1 MNVKRKLLII
11 TRSRTLEVGQGGYL
25 DYLPDIICDKCGKVL
40 VEDVPDTAA
49 ICGECLSEEISAVSR
64 VGSLSWLDDLGWR
77 GTAGAFDE
85 KPDEKPEYVPPQ
97 KVYEYWLVWHSMDGA
112 TWVERA
118 FKDAPNALRAIRA
131 SRHRYTAWSEI
142 YSLLAGARP
151 EEALRNYI
159 ERYAHSGYETKNK
172 GF

>member
-40 VEDVPDTAA
+40 VEGVPDTAA
-49 ICGECLSEEISAVSR
+49 ICGECLSEEISALSR

-77 GTAGAFDE
+77 GTATPFYE
-85 KPDEKPEYVPPQ
+85 KPKYVPPQ
-97 KVYEYWLVWHSMDGA
+97 KVYEYWLVWHSADGA
-112 TWVERA
+112 TWVERP
-118 FKDAPNALRAIRA
+118 FKDAPSALRAVRA
-131 SRHRYTAWSEI
+131 GRHRYSAWSEI

-159 ERYAHSGYETKNK
+159 ERYARSGYETENK
-172 GF
+172 RL